1 MKIISKEIP
10 KIAKTEAKDAFQS
23 KNADNPLQNMMLKNK
38 IKDDKILQE
47 NDEKPQKIDLSKLF
61 GAKTPENAQK

>member
-1 MKIISKEIP
+1 
-10 KIAKTEAKDAFQS
+10 
-23 KNADNPLQNMMLKNK
+23 MLKNK
-38 IKDDKILQE
+38 IKNDKILLE